1 MGHDPRASEKKPEIC
16 VFGVTVYIRLSVCAQ
31 HITAGIQEGNHCVL
45 NGIPSE
51 NARHCCGVIYV
62 KIGFSGKSLY
72 CSYQRRAKKLSAP
85 DAGHDKCNAATC
97 PFVAEGKDCP
107 YMPLNCEECVFGG
120 KFPEQTVQYIGYANK

>member
-1 MGHDPRASEKKPEIC
+1 MLSVRLKRSLKFACLESLYLTPAPIC
-16 VFGVTVYIRLSVCAQ
+16 VCAQ

-72 CSYQRRAKKLSAP
+72 CSYQRRGKKLVRTAFCISLV
-85 DAGHDKCNAATC
+85 DSFLHFTLGQAAISIHITSYEQFFC
-97 PFVAEGKDCP
+97 LLPAVLLPF
-107 YMPLNCEECVFGG
+107 
-120 KFPEQTVQYIGYANK
+120 